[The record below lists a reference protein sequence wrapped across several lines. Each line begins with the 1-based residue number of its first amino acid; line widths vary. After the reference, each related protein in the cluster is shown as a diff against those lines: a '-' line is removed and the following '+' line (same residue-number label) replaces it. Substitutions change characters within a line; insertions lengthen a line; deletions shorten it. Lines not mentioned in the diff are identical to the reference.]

1 MKKIWKVW
9 KIAKVVFLFVI
20 MIFGFFWP
28 DGFMALRKIFATGA
42 LLMLGEMYY
51 EYYVLKSTTGKE
63 EESEDSADL
72 EGEEYTEI
80 FIPSKSK
87 PVEPALDAS
96 ASGATVDEL
105 ESKLKALRAEG
116 RSLVEK
122 IMTLDPN
129 SSEAKALDERINGIR
144 KNISEVNKLLNDAK
158 RKAEEEAK
166 QKAEEEAR
174 RKAEEEARR
183 KAEEEARRKAE
194 EEAKRKAEEE
204 ARRKAEE
211 EARRKAEEEAFK
223 KRIEAYLTDFKE

>member
-20 MIFGFFWP
+20 MILGFLWP

-63 EESEDSADL
+63 EESEDFADL

-105 ESKLKALRAEG
+105 ESKLGALKAQGKKLAE
-116 RSLVEK
+116 RTMSL
-122 IMTLDPN
+122 DSN
-129 SSEAKALDERINGIR
+129 SSEAKELEDQLSDIS
-144 KNISEVNKLLNDAK
+144 KNISEVKKLLIDAK

-166 QKAEEEAR
+166 QKA
-174 RKAEEEARR
+174 
-183 KAEEEARRKAE
+183 

-211 EARRKAEEEAFK
+211 AKRKAEEEAKQKAEEAKRKAEEEAFK
-223 KRIEAYLTDFKE
+223 KRIEAYLTDFEE

>member
-1 MKKIWKVW
+1 MKKFWKIW

-20 MIFGFFWP
+20 MILGFLWP
-28 DGFMALRKIFATGA
+28 AGFMALRKIFATGA
-42 LLMLGEMYY
+42 MLMLGEMYY

-105 ESKLKALRAEG
+105 ESKLKTLRAEG

-122 IMTLDPN
+122 IMPLDPN

-166 QKAEEEAR
+166 QKAEE
-174 RKAEEEARR
+174 
-183 KAEEEARRKAE
+183 
-194 EEAKRKAEEE
+194 AKRKAEEE

-211 EARRKAEEEAFK
+211 EARRKAEEEAKQKAEEAKRKAEEEAFK
-223 KRIEAYLTDFKE
+223 KRIEAYLTDFEE

>member
-1 MKKIWKVW
+1 MGGELMKKIWKVW

-51 EYYVLKSTTGKE
+51 EYYVVKSTTGKE

-166 QKAEEEAR
+166 QKAEEAK

-183 KAEEEARRKAE
+183 KAEEEAR
-194 EEAKRKAEEE
+194 RKAEEE